1 LSASRL
7 QLEQAVDQAPDDSE
21 RYAVLGD
28 WLAQAGDPRGELI
41 ALQLGDRSSS
51 SARSREAELLST
63 RGLRI
68 SRAKRAQWRWGYI
81 HTLAFDLTGADGW
94 EAWRVPDGDRT
105 WASELLGPEL
115 THPSCR
121 FLRELVVE
129 GDPGDVALR
138 WLSTHPP
145 AVLRSL
151 QLVSNEVD
159 LATVGA
165 GLERLERLAIA
176 SQFITPATLA
186 LPRLRELQ
194 LPLDALPARSLALVL
209 DALRPTLRAMT
220 VTSLEGVDAAALAPL
235 FELRALDSLTVRA
248 DAMGRGAVDAL
259 EASPLKEQLVTL
271 DLSRSGLSEEAT
283 KRLLKRAGQF
293 PKLSSLLLGET

>member
-1 LSASRL
+1 LTASRL
-7 QLEQAVDQAPDDSE
+7 QLEQAVEEAPDDAA

-51 SARSREAELLST
+51 SQRAREAELLGT

-94 EAWRVPDGDRT
+94 EAWRVPDGART

-115 THPSCR
+115 AHASCR
-121 FLRELVVE
+121 FLRELIVE
-129 GDPGDVALR
+129 GDPGDVALQ
-138 WLSTHPP
+138 WLSENPP

-151 QLVSNEVD
+151 QLVCNEVD
-159 LATVGA
+159 LAQVGK
-165 GLERLERLAIA
+165 GLERLERLALA

-194 LPLDALPARSLALVL
+194 LPLDALPSRSLALVL
-209 DALRPTLRAMT
+209 DALRPTLRSMT
-220 VTSLEGVDAAALAPL
+220 VTSLEAVDEVALAPL
-235 FELRALDSLTVRA
+235 FELRALESLTVRA
-248 DAMGRGAVDAL
+248 DTMGRAAIDAL
-259 EASPLKEQLVTL
+259 EASPLKAQLVSL
-271 DLSRSGLSEEAT
+271 DLSRSGLSEEAA

-293 PKLSSLLLGET
+293 PRLSTLRLGEA